1 MENEKTTKRNLI
13 CYPVGTIGRDAL
25 YALVNSYLLTY
36 VLFTHSLDAAQL
48 AAITGIMIAA
58 RVFDALNDPVMGNI
72 IEHTRSKYG
81 KFKPWLA
88 AGALST
94 SVVIYLMF
102 NVRLQGWSFVWF
114 FGVMYFA
121 FSITYTMN
129 DISYWGMIP
138 ALGSD
143 AGTRNQFTSR
153 ATLCAGIGGTLAA
166 MLIPVLTAGS
176 GAIGGSTSTAY
187 GWVALGIAIAAPL
200 FQLFT
205 VFGVQEHRETAPVGR
220 PREKFSLIQ
229 VFKTIARNDQLVWV
243 AVIFLIQQV
252 GNGLAVGG
260 LGSTYIYFTFG
271 YSGGLY
277 SIFNTVGMAATAFLM
292 IFYPAISRRLPRKK
306 LMGIMVAVSTV
317 GYVLMVGSAAIP
329 GTGMGRFGVLVAG
342 YMCAN
347 FGYYS
352 FYLIMMISIMNTV
365 EYNEYRFGERDEG
378 IITSLRPFITKMGSA
393 LIVAATSATYL
404 MFGVTGYTN
413 RISDLE
419 QRCAQGLLSEEQ
431 KLAQIDQVLFG
442 SSGGVSG
449 WQSVGLLIAMT
460 VIPWALMLVSYF
472 LYKKKYKLDEEEY
485 DRICREL
492 EKNKGKTD

>member
-1 MENEKTTKRNLI
+1 MDNEKITRRNLI
-13 CYPVGTIGRDAL
+13 CYPIGTIGRDAL
-25 YALVNSYLLTY
+25 YALINSYLLTF
-36 VLFTHSLDAAQL
+36 VLFTHTLDAAQV

-58 RVFDALNDPVMGNI
+58 RVFDALNDPIMGNI
-72 IEHTRSKYG
+72 IERTRSQYG
-81 KFKPWLA
+81 KFKPWLV

-102 NVRLQGWSFVWF
+102 NVQLQGWAFVWF

-143 AGTRNQFTSR
+143 ADTRNQFTSR

-166 MLIPVLTAGS
+166 MLIPMFTTGS
-176 GAIGGSTSTAY
+176 GAIGGSTTTAY
-187 GWVALGIAIAAPL
+187 GWVALGIAIIAPL
-200 FQLFT
+200 FQLFP
-205 VFGVQEHRETAPVGR
+205 VFGVRERREAASAGR
-220 PREKFSLIQ
+220 PKEKFSLIQ

-252 GNGLAVGG
+252 GNGLVVGG

-271 YSGGLY
+271 YDGGLY
-277 SIFNTVGMAATAFLM
+277 SLFNTVGMAATAFLM
-292 IFYPAISRRLPRKK
+292 IFYPAISRKLQRKK
-306 LMGIMVAVSTV
+306 LMGIMTVISTV
-317 GYVLMVGSAAIP
+317 GYVLMLASAAIP
-329 GTGMGRFGVLVAG
+329 GTGMGRFGLLTAG
-342 YMCAN
+342 YMCSN

-365 EYNEYRFGERDEG
+365 EYNEYCFGERDEG

-393 LIVAATSATYL
+393 LIVAVTSATYL
-404 MFGVTGYTN
+404 IFGVTGYTN

-442 SSGGVSG
+442 TSGGVSSG
-449 WQSVGLLIAMT
+449 QSLGLLITMT
-460 VIPWALMLVSYF
+460 VLPWALMLISYF
-472 LYKKKYKLDEEEY
+472 LYRKKYQLDEEEY
-485 DRICREL
+485 NRICKEL
-492 EKNKGKTD
+492 EKK

>member
-1 MENEKTTKRNLI
+1 MENGKTTKRNLV
-13 CYPVGTIGRDAL
+13 CYPIGTIGRDAL
-25 YALVNSYLLTY
+25 YALINSYLLTF
-36 VLFTHSLDAAQL
+36 VLFTHTLDAAQI

-58 RVFDALNDPVMGNI
+58 RVFDALNDPIMGNI
-72 IEHTRSKYG
+72 IERTRSKYG
-81 KFKPWLA
+81 KFKPWLV

-143 AGTRNQFTSR
+143 PNTRNQFTSR

-166 MLIPVLTAGS
+166 MLIPMFTTGA
-176 GAIGGSTSTAY
+176 GAIGGNTSTAY
-187 GWVALGIAIAAPL
+187 GWVALAIAVAAPL

-205 VFGVQEHRETAPVGR
+205 VFGVRERREEPPANR
-220 PREKFSLIQ
+220 PRERFSLGQ
-229 VFKTIARNDQLVWV
+229 VFRTIARNDQLVWV

-252 GNGLAVGG
+252 GNGLVIGG

-277 SIFNTVGMAATAFLM
+277 SLFNTVGMTATAFLM
-292 IFYPAISRRLPRKK
+292 IFYPAISRKLPRKK
-306 LMGIMVAVSTV
+306 LMGYMMALSTA
-317 GYVLMVGSAAIP
+317 GYALMLGSAAIP
-329 GTGMGRFGVLVAG
+329 GAGMGRFGLLTAG

-352 FYLIMMISIMNTV
+352 YYLIMMISIMNTV
-365 EYNEYRFGERDEG
+365 EYNEYRFGQRDEG
-378 IITSLRPFITKMGSA
+378 IITSLRPFITKMSSA
-393 LIVAATSATYL
+393 VIVAATSAAYL
-404 MFGVTGYTN
+404 IFGVTGYTN
-413 RISDLE
+413 QISALE
-419 QRCAQGLLSEEQ
+419 QQCAQGLLTEEQ
-431 KLAQIDQVLFG
+431 KLAAIDQVIFG
-442 SSGGVSG
+442 AEGGVSAG
-449 WQSVGLLIAMT
+449 QNAGLLVTMT
-460 VIPWALMLVSYF
+460 VIPWCLMLISYF
-472 LYKKKYKLDEEEY
+472 LYKKKYRLDEGEY
-485 DRICREL
+485 DRICKEL
-492 EKNKGKTD
+492 GKK

>member
-1 MENEKTTKRNLI
+1 MENDKITKKNLI
-13 CYPVGTIGRDAL
+13 CYPIGTIGRDAL
-25 YALVNSYLLTY
+25 YALINSYLLTF
-36 VLFTHSLDAAQL
+36 VLFTHTLDAAQL

-58 RVFDALNDPVMGNI
+58 RVFDALNDPIMGNL
-72 IEHTRSKYG
+72 IERTRSKYG
-81 KFKPWLA
+81 KFKPWLV

-102 NVRLQGWSFVWF
+102 NIQLQGWNFVWF

-143 AGTRNQFTSR
+143 ADTRNQFTSR
-153 ATLCAGIGGTLAA
+153 ATLCAGIGGTLAS
-166 MLIPVLTAGS
+166 MLIPMFTTGS
-176 GAIGGSTSTAY
+176 GAIGGSTTSAY
-187 GWVALGIAIAAPL
+187 GWVALAIAIAAPL
-200 FQLFT
+200 LLLFT
-205 VFGVQEHRETAPVGR
+205 VLGVKEHREAAPANR
-220 PREKFSLIQ
+220 PKEKFSLIQ

-252 GNGLAVGG
+252 GNGLVIGG

-277 SIFNTVGMAATAFLM
+277 SLFNTVGMMATAFLM
-292 IFYPAISRRLPRKK
+292 IFYPAISRKLHRKK
-306 LMGIMVAVSTV
+306 LMGIMTVISTV
-317 GYVLMVGSAAIP
+317 GYVLMLASAAIP
-329 GTGMGRFGVLVAG
+329 GTGMGRFGLLTAG
-342 YMCAN
+342 YMAAN
-347 FGYYS
+347 FGYYC

-365 EYNEYRFGERDEG
+365 EYNELRFGERDEG

-404 MFGVTGYTN
+404 IFGVTGYTN
-413 RISDLE
+413 QISDLE
-419 QRCAQGLLSEEQ
+419 QQCAQGLLSEEQ
-431 KLAQIDQVLFG
+431 KLAAIDQVLFG
-442 SSGGVSG
+442 GGGVSG
-449 WQSVGLLIAMT
+449 GQSMGLLITMT
-460 VIPWALMLVSYF
+460 VLPWCLMLISYF
-472 LYKKKYKLDEEEY
+472 LYKKKYKLDEAEY

-492 EKNKGKTD
+492 GKQ

>member
-1 MENEKTTKRNLI
+1 MDNEKITRRNLI
-13 CYPVGTIGRDAL
+13 CYPIGTIGRDAL
-25 YALVNSYLLTY
+25 YALINSYLLTF
-36 VLFTHSLDAAQL
+36 VLFTHTLDAAQV

-58 RVFDALNDPVMGNI
+58 RVFDALNDPIMGNI
-72 IEHTRSKYG
+72 IERTRSQYG
-81 KFKPWLA
+81 KFKPWLV

-102 NVRLQGWSFVWF
+102 NVQLQGWAFVWF

-143 AGTRNQFTSR
+143 ADTRNQFTSR

-166 MLIPVLTAGS
+166 MLIPMFTTGS
-176 GAIGGSTSTAY
+176 GAIGGSTTTAY
-187 GWVALGIAIAAPL
+187 GWVALGIAIIAPL
-200 FQLFT
+200 FQLFP
-205 VFGVQEHRETAPVGR
+205 VFGVRERREAASAGR
-220 PREKFSLIQ
+220 PKEKFSLIQ

-252 GNGLAVGG
+252 GNGLVVGG

-271 YSGGLY
+271 YDGGLY
-277 SIFNTVGMAATAFLM
+277 SLFNTVGMAATAFLM
-292 IFYPAISRRLPRKK
+292 IFYPAISRKLQRKK
-306 LMGIMVAVSTV
+306 LMGIMTVISTV
-317 GYVLMVGSAAIP
+317 GYVLMLASAAIP
-329 GTGMGRFGVLVAG
+329 GTGMGRFGLLTAG

-365 EYNEYRFGERDEG
+365 EYNEYCFGERDEG

-393 LIVAATSATYL
+393 LIVAVTSATYL
-404 MFGVTGYTN
+404 IFGVTGYTN

-442 SSGGVSG
+442 ASGGVSSG
-449 WQSVGLLIAMT
+449 QSLGLLITMT
-460 VIPWALMLVSYF
+460 VLPWALMLISYF
-472 LYKKKYKLDEEEY
+472 LYRKKYQLDEEEY
-485 DRICREL
+485 DRICKEL
-492 EKNKGKTD
+492 EKK